1 MIKTI
6 SKYITEEYYERI
18 FFKMNDK
25 NQLLTYEDIKRKM
38 TMLSQKN
45 NVLLLGNGFSIAY
58 EANFSF
64 ENLINNMN
72 KNDNIINNLFSKLE
86 LTNSHDIEEIMK
98 HLEISQRVLE
108 CFDFNDKSSIVEEYK
123 IKLKEEFIKIIREKH
138 PKFLDEKSSTA
149 IEFIEPYGNIF
160 TLNYDLLLYWL
171 IMEYNKQAKDDKRK
185 KYCDGF
191 LKKDS
196 SLIFQE
202 DYCDKNFFFLHGALH
217 LFEIDNKL
225 IKIRNKDKAILEQ
238 IIEQIDNKNYPVCV
252 LGGDSNKKLEQILKN
267 KYLQFCLEQLK
278 TIECDNLVIFGTKLK
293 ENDEHIR
300 EAINSNH
307 NIKNIFLG
315 ISDCEKRS
323 EIKPFSTDK
332 NIFFYD
338 YRSVKLW
345 K

>member
-149 IEFIEPYGNIF
+149 IEFIESY
-160 TLNYDLLLYWL
+160 
-171 IMEYNKQAKDDKRK
+171 
-185 KYCDGF
+185 
-191 LKKDS
+191 
-196 SLIFQE
+196 
-202 DYCDKNFFFLHGALH
+202 
-217 LFEIDNKL
+217 
-225 IKIRNKDKAILEQ
+225 
-238 IIEQIDNKNYPVCV
+238 
-252 LGGDSNKKLEQILKN
+252 SN
-267 KYLQFCLEQLK
+267 
-278 TIECDNLVIFGTKLK
+278 
-293 ENDEHIR
+293 
-300 EAINSNH
+300 
-307 NIKNIFLG
+307 
-315 ISDCEKRS
+315 
-323 EIKPFSTDK
+323 
-332 NIFFYD
+332 
-338 YRSVKLW
+338 
-345 K
+345 

>member
-1 MIKTI
+1 
-6 SKYITEEYYERI
+6 
-18 FFKMNDK
+18 
-25 NQLLTYEDIKRKM
+25 
-38 TMLSQKN
+38 
-45 NVLLLGNGFSIAY
+45 
-58 EANFSF
+58 
-64 ENLINNMN
+64 
-72 KNDNIINNLFSKLE
+72 
-86 LTNSHDIEEIMK
+86 
-98 HLEISQRVLE
+98 
-108 CFDFNDKSSIVEEYK
+108 
-123 IKLKEEFIKIIREKH
+123 
-138 PKFLDEKSSTA
+138 
-149 IEFIEPYGNIF
+149 
-160 TLNYDLLLYWL
+160 
-171 IMEYNKQAKDDKRK
+171 MEYNKQAKDDKRK

-307 NIKNIFLG
+307 NIKNIFFRY
-315 ISDCEKRS
+315 I
-323 EIKPFSTDK
+323 
-332 NIFFYD
+332 
-338 YRSVKLW
+338 
-345 K
+345 

>member
-18 FFKMNDK
+18 FFNMNNK

-86 LTNSHDIEEIMK
+86 LTNSYDIEEIMK

-138 PKFLDEKSSTA
+138 PKFLDEKSSIA
-149 IEFIEPYGNIF
+149 IEFIEPYSNIF

-171 IMEYNKQAKDDKRK
+171 IMEYNEQAEDDKRK
-185 KYCDGF
+185 EYCDGF
-191 LKKDS
+191 FKKDS
-196 SLIFQE
+196 SLTFQE
-202 DYCDKNFFFLHGALH
+202 AYCDKNFFFLHGALH
-217 LFEIDNKL
+217 LFEVDNNL

-238 IIEQIDNKNYPVCV
+238 IIQQINDKNYPVCV

-315 ISDCEKRS
+315 ISDCEKNQKLS
-323 EIKPFSTDK
+323 HLTLIKIFSFMITE
-332 NIFFYD
+332 
-338 YRSVKLW
+338 V
-345 K
+345 